1 MKESAT
7 DSTVAVGSGVITDL
21 TRYVASGMGREFVSV
36 PTAALPFALPLVI
49 AIVTGTAEQ
58 DAAGKSDLGANA
70 RTLPAAERAG

>member
-1 MKESAT
+1 MRVQSLLRPLLTAMWLIGALGWLVN
-7 DSTVAVGSGVITDL
+7 DSG
-21 TRYVASGMGREFVSV
+21 VSV